1 MNTPNMADPAL
12 ALTGT
17 LTQAEQAELA
27 GLLLLRVEAIRRVAT
42 DIHLIELVAADGSEL
57 PAFEAGGHIDLH
69 LGNGMVRPYSL
80 ANSPKERQRY
90 LLGIKLDQRGRGGSR
105 WIHQQLR
112 VGQTLQAGRP
122 RQNFRL
128 DETAPHS
135 VLIAGGIGITPI
147 ASMIASLETLG
158 RRWTLHYAVRTAD
171 EAAFLDPSGDVVLTG
186 AHGSLHLHVDAQ
198 AGALLDVEQ
207 IVQTAGA
214 ADQLYCCG
222 PAPMLDAFERA
233 AAQHA
238 AGRWHIER
246 FTAATPADTSGGYM
260 VELARS
266 ARTIT
271 VPPGQTLLEALRG
284 AGLTIS
290 VSCEQGICGT
300 CETRVIAGRPDHRDS
315 LLSDEEKA
323 SNEVM
328 MVCCSGSLD
337 PKLVLDL

>member
-1 MNTPNMADPAL
+1 MAEPAPARSGAL
-12 ALTGT
+12 AQTEPVKHGDFLP
-17 LTQAEQAELA
+17 
-27 GLLLLRVEAIRRVAT
+27 LRVEAIRRVAS
-42 DIHLIELVAADGSEL
+42 DIHLLELVAADGSEL

-80 ANSPKERQRY
+80 ANNPKERLRY
-90 LLGIKLDQRGRGGSR
+90 LMGIKLDHRGRGGSR
-105 WIHQQLR
+105 WIHEQLR
-112 VGQTLQAGRP
+112 VGQTLQVGHP

-147 ASMIASLETLG
+147 ASMIARLETLG
-158 RRWTLHYAVRTAD
+158 RRWTLHYAVRSVD
-171 EAAFLDPSGDVVLTG
+171 EAAFLDPVGDVVLSG
-186 AHGSLHLHVDAQ
+186 AHGSLHLHVDAL
-198 AGALLDVEQ
+198 AGALLDIEQ
-207 IVQTAGA
+207 IVRTAGA
-214 ADQLYCCG
+214 DDQLYCCG
-222 PAPMLDAFERA
+222 PAPMLDVFERA

-238 AGRWHIER
+238 PGRWHIER
-246 FTAATPADTSGGYM
+246 FTAATPADTTGGYM
-260 VELARS
+260 VELVRS

-271 VPPGQTLLEALRG
+271 VSPGQTLLEALRG

-300 CETRVIAGRPDHRDS
+300 CETRVITGRPDHRDS
-315 LLSDEEKA
+315 LLSEEEKA